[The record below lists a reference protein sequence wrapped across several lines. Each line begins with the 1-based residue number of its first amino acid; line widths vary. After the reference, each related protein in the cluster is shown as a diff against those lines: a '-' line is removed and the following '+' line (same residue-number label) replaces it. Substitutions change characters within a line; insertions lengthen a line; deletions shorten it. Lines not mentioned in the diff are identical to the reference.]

1 MEGCKIV
8 AVLNRKGGV
17 CKTTTTHNLGVALV
31 QRGKRVLLVDCDTQR
46 NLTQCVG
53 MEEPDA
59 ETNTLCELL
68 HSFVDV
74 DADELDAHDCIR
86 ILPNGL
92 HLIPSKQALSAVE
105 KEIANADYRREC
117 MLLDALEDVRS
128 SYDYILLDCMASLGM
143 LAVNVAMAAD
153 AVLLVSTPEEDS
165 VEGLSLAVD
174 FIQEASRALRKPLPV
189 CGLLVC
195 RVDPRLRKSR
205 NGVIKIRERFS
216 SLPLYPDM
224 IPDRVCVADARNHL
238 SSVIEYAPDSE
249 PAQAYQAVCEAF
261 LKEVEDYDVRSA

>member
-1 MEGCKIV
+1 MSDCKIV

-17 CKTTTTHNLGVALV
+17 CKTTTAHNLGVALL

-53 MEEPDA
+53 IEQPDA
-59 ETNTLCELL
+59 EDNTLCELL

-74 DADELDAHDCIR
+74 DADELDARDCIR

-105 KEIANADYRREC
+105 KEIATADYRREC
-117 MLLDALEDVRS
+117 MLLDALEDVRAD
-128 SYDYILLDCMASLGM
+128 YDYILLDCMASLGM

-165 VEGLSLAVD
+165 IEGLSLAVD

-205 NGVIKIRERFS
+205 AGVARIREQFAS
-216 SLPLYPDM
+216 FPVYADM
-224 IPDRVCVADARNHL
+224 IPERVCVADARNHL
-238 SSVIEYAPDSE
+238 SSIIEYAPDSE
-249 PAQAYQAVCEAF
+249 PARAYQAMCDAF
-261 LKEVEDYDVRSA
+261 LREVETYAVRSA